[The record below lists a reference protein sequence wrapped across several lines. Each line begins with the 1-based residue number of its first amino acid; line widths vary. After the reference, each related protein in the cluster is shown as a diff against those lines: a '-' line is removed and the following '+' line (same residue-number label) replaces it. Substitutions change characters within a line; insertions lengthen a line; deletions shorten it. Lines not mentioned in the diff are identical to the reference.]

1 MDGFAYLTGTEAPAP
16 GPLARYLPPL
26 PEGVAPAF
34 LAQHAGPGSW
44 VLDPFGAAPRLGIEM
59 ARYGYRVLVAV
70 NNPVTRFLFELNA
83 DPPSVTDL
91 RAALADL
98 AAARK
103 GDERLETHLQSL
115 YLTNCTKCQRTI
127 QADAFVWE
135 RGAKSPSARI
145 YRCPCGEAGEFPITE
160 ADQERASLMAATEG
174 LHRSRALERLAGSD
188 DPDRVHAV
196 EALECYLPR
205 AVYVLTTIINKLDSL
220 SLPLERRRGL
230 MALILSACDEA
241 NTLWPYPTE
250 RPRPKQLTVPPRFLE
265 KNIWRALEQAVD
277 DWTNSAAPLP
287 LTVWPALPPESGGVC
302 IFEGPL
308 RDLAPRLNEIPMG
321 AVVTA
326 LPRPNQAFWTLS
338 ALWAGW
344 LWGREAVGAF
354 RSVLRRRRYDWN
366 WHAGALQA
374 ALKNLSTHLPLNTP
388 VFAFLAEAEPSF
400 LSAALLA
407 ASGAGFD
414 LHGLA
419 IRSRH
424 DPLQI
429 VWYRRAF
436 TLENKDQID
445 TEVVRKGM
453 LDALLQRGEPMPYLH
468 LHAASLIAMAEDH
481 TLNWREEALAQLH
494 IPIQAALTGAEFVHH
509 GASENPELGLWGLS
523 AWDVDLEPFPD
534 RIEVSAVRFL
544 QKKTDCSLDELEASL
559 DAEFTGLDTPSL
571 GLLQAVLAS
580 YAIEKNGRWEIRP
593 EDSPSARRADL
604 ESAAQTLEAIAT
616 RLGYSAVRQESP
628 RRMVIWQ
635 EAGRNVA
642 SFHLLASAVCGR
654 LLRQP
659 PEPSERHLLVLP
671 GGRAGLLAY
680 KFQRDPSL
688 KPLADSWRILKFRA
702 LRRLGSS
709 PTLNKAEWEKELSAD
724 PLEPPEQMK
733 LF

>member
-1 MDGFAYLTGTEAPAP
+1 MDGFAYRTGNEPPAP

-26 PEGVAPAF
+26 PDGVAPAF
-34 LAQHAGPGSW
+34 LAQHVRPGNW

-59 ARYGYRVLVAV
+59 ARQGYRVLVAV
-70 NNPVTRFLFELNA
+70 NNPVMRFLFELTA
-83 DPPSVTDL
+83 APPSVSEL
-91 RAALADL
+91 RAALSDL

-103 GDERLETHLQSL
+103 GEERLETHLQSL

-135 RGAKSPSARI
+135 RGAKTPSARI
-145 YRCPCGEAGEFPITE
+145 YRCPCGESGEFPITQ
-160 ADQERASLMAATEG
+160 ADQERAALMAATEG
-174 LHRSRALERLAGSD
+174 LHRSRALERLARSD
-188 DPDRVHAV
+188 DPDRIHAV

-220 SLPLERRRGL
+220 NLSLERRRGL
-230 MALILSACDEA
+230 NALILSACDEA
-241 NTLWPYPTE
+241 NTLWPHPTE

-277 DWTNSAAPLP
+277 DWANNAASLP
-287 LTVWPALPPESGGVC
+287 LTIWPALPPESGGVC

-308 RDLAPRLNEIPMG
+308 RDLAPHLNEVRMD

-344 LWGREAVGAF
+344 LWGREAVGPF

-366 WHAGALQA
+366 WHAAALHA
-374 ALKNLSTHLPLNTP
+374 TLKNLSNHLPLNAP
-388 VFAFLAEAEPSF
+388 LFALLAEAEPSF

-414 LHGLA
+414 LQGLA

-429 VWYRRAF
+429 VWFRRAF
-436 TLENKDQID
+436 ALEGKDQVD
-445 TEVVRKGM
+445 TSVVQKAIT
-453 LDALLQRGEPMPYLH
+453 DTLLQRGEPLPYLH

-509 GASENPELGLWGLS
+509 AASDNPELGLWGLS
-523 AWDVDLEPFPD
+523 AWDADGEPFTD
-534 RIEVSAVRFL
+534 RVEVAAVRFL
-544 QKKTDCSLDELEASL
+544 QKKADCSLDELESGL
-559 DAEFTGLDTPSL
+559 NAEFTGLDTPSL

-580 YAIEKNGRWEIRP
+580 YAVEKDGRWEIRP

-604 ESAAQTLEAIAT
+604 ESAAQALETLAA
-616 RLGYSAVRQESP
+616 RLGYAAVRQESP
-628 RRMVIWQ
+628 RRLVIWQ
-635 EAGRNVA
+635 ESGRNAA
-642 SFHLLASAVCGR
+642 SFYLLASAVTGR

-659 PEPSERHLLVLP
+659 LEPSERRLLVLP

-688 KPLADSWRILKFRA
+688 KPLADRWRVLKFRT
-702 LRRLGSS
+702 LRRLAGL
-709 PTLNKAEWEKELSAD
+709 PALTRAEWEKELSAD